1 MLVALLFAYTFDCP
15 ITLMQEIMMAPFTKR
30 LISIA
35 VLTVSALVVRETAA
49 AAAPPACAGEAICR
63 EKYVQLGGIDQWIW
77 IAGEHKDNPVLL
89 VVHGGP
95 GDVQWPEE
103 RRYEPWENAFTVVL
117 WDQRGAGHTY
127 GRYGARTPDMTLQRI
142 AGDGVDLARYLA
154 RSLGKQ
160 KIIVLGHSWGTMVA
174 IRMVQMAP
182 ELFAAYV
189 GTGQVTD
196 SRAMGLA
203 QYGMILAKASEDE
216 DSAELKALHA
226 LGTPDPADA
235 RQYFSYMKY
244 LSTVMAP
251 SDRRWL
257 KSLRAGL
264 PALEARHP
272 KETRDLLAG
281 MRFSGAR
288 LWKYETSEDLT
299 KTARK
304 LDTPFFVIVG
314 SQDAITPT
322 SLAVGYFNLV
332 QAPYKRL
339 VMIPHAGHFAFM
351 TSPSV
356 FLGALIRVVR
366 PIAIAHGA

>member
-1 MLVALLFAYTFDCP
+1 MARSTKWLVSIVVLAVG
-15 ITLMQEIMMAPFTKR
+15 TLVIREAGAAT
-30 LISIA
+30 SSA
-35 VLTVSALVVRETAA
+35 V
-49 AAAPPACAGEAICR
+49 CAGEAICT
-63 EKYVQLGGIDQWIW
+63 EKYVPLGGIDQWIW

-103 RRYEPWENAFTVVL
+103 RRYKSWEGAFTVVL

-127 GRYGARTPDMTLQRI
+127 GRYGAGTPDMTVRRF
-142 AGDGVDLARYLA
+142 AGDGVELARYLC
-154 RSLGKQ
+154 RSLGKR

-203 QYGMILAKASEDE
+203 QYRMILAKAHEDH
-216 DSAELKALHA
+216 DTAELKALRA
-226 LGTPDPADA
+226 LGRADPADA
-235 RQYFSYMKY
+235 NQYFGYMKY

-251 SDRRWL
+251 SDQAWL

-264 PALEARHP
+264 PALEASHP
-272 KETRDLLAG
+272 KETRDLLDG
-281 MRFSGAR
+281 MRFSGSQ
-288 LWKYETSEDLT
+288 LWKYEIKEDLPE
-299 KTARK
+299 TARK
-304 LDTPFFVIVG
+304 IDTPFFVIEG
-314 SQDAITPT
+314 SHDVMTPT
-322 SLAVGYFNLV
+322 SLAVNYFNRV
-332 QAPYKRL
+332 HAPYKKL
-339 VMIPHAGHFAFM
+339 VLIPHAGHFAFM
-351 TSPSV
+351 TSPNA
-356 FLGALIRVVR
+356 FFGALIHAVR

>member
-1 MLVALLFAYTFDCP
+1 MARSIKRLLSMVAL
-15 ITLMQEIMMAPFTKR
+15 
-30 LISIA
+30 A
-35 VLTVSALVVRETAA
+35 VGALAIRAA
-49 AAAPPACAGEAICR
+49 DAATPPAACAGEAICI
-63 EKYVQLGGIDQWIW
+63 EKYVPLGGIDQWIW

-103 RRYEPWENAFTVVL
+103 QRYKPWENAFTVVL

-127 GRYGARTPDMTLQRI
+127 GRYGAATADMTLRRI
-142 AGDGVDLARYLA
+142 SGDGVDLARYLC
-154 RSLGKQ
+154 RSLGKR

-203 QYGMILAKASEDE
+203 QYKMILSKARDDHNSV
-216 DSAELKALHA
+216 ELKELHA
-226 LGTPDPADA
+226 LGAPDPADA
-235 RQYFSYMKY
+235 KQYFGYMKY

-251 SDRRWL
+251 SDQRWL

-264 PALEARHP
+264 PALEARYP
-272 KETRDLLAG
+272 KDTRNLLAG

-288 LWKYETSEDLT
+288 LWQYEISEHLSE
-299 KTARK
+299 TARK
-304 LDTPFFVIVG
+304 VDIPFFVIVG
-314 SQDAITPT
+314 SHDVMTPT
-322 SLAVGYFNLV
+322 RLAVNYFHNV
-332 QAPYKRL
+332 QAPYKKL
-339 VMIPHAGHFAFM
+339 VLIPHAGHFAFM
-351 TSPSV
+351 TSPNV
-356 FLGALIRVVR
+356 FLETLVHAVR
-366 PIAIAHGA
+366 PVAIAHGA

>member
-1 MLVALLFAYTFDCP
+1 MARSSKRLAIVALL
-15 ITLMQEIMMAPFTKR
+15 
-30 LISIA
+30 A
-35 VLTVSALVVRETAA
+35 VSVLVAREAGAA
-49 AAAPPACAGEAICR
+49 AGRPAACAGEAICT
-63 EKYVQLGGIDQWIW
+63 EKYVQLGGIDQWVW
-77 IAGEHKDNPVLL
+77 IAGKHKDNPVLL

-95 GDVQWPEE
+95 GDVQWPAE
-103 RRYEPWENAFTVVL
+103 RRYEPWVNAFTVVL
-117 WDQRGAGHTY
+117 WDQRGAGHTF

-142 AGDGVDLARYLA
+142 AGDGVDLARYLTH
-154 RSLGKQ
+154 SLGKR

-203 QYGMILAKASEDE
+203 QYRMILTKAREDG
-216 DSAELKALHA
+216 DSAELNALQA
-226 LGTPDPADA
+226 LGRPDPADA
-235 RQYFSYMKY
+235 KQYFSYMKY

-257 KSLRAGL
+257 ESLRGGL
-264 PALEARHP
+264 PALEAHYP

-288 LWKYETSEDLT
+288 LWKYETSEDLPE
-299 KTARK
+299 TARR
-304 LDTPFFVIVG
+304 LDVPFFVIIGRHDVM
-314 SQDAITPT
+314 TPT
-322 SLAVGYFNLV
+322 PLAVRYFKLV
-332 QAPYKRL
+332 QAPYKQL
-339 VMIPHAGHFAFM
+339 VLIPHAGHFAFM
-351 TSPSV
+351 TSPKV
-356 FLGALIRVVR
+356 FLGALVHLVR